1 MNGIQALLIGGVL
14 LIFLYYAFRLRSA
27 VTDLV
32 LLLLF
37 SGLAIFFIL
46 VPQDTNII
54 AHRLGVGRGADLLF
68 YVCILLFLF
77 IVMKLFSRIRRLEKT
92 LTQLVRQEA
101 KENAAYLEDKTAKSD
116 MKEVL

>member
-1 MNGIQALLIGGVL
+1 MNGIQALLIGGVM
-14 LIFLYYAFRLRSA
+14 LIFLYYAFHLRSA
-27 VTDLV
+27 VVDLV

-46 VPQDTNII
+46 VPEDTNII
-54 AHRLGVGRGADLLF
+54 AHKLGVGRGADLLF

-77 IVMKLFSRIRRLEKT
+77 IVMKLFSRIRRLEKM

-101 KENAAYLEDKTAKSD
+101 KDHATFPDEGTAKTD